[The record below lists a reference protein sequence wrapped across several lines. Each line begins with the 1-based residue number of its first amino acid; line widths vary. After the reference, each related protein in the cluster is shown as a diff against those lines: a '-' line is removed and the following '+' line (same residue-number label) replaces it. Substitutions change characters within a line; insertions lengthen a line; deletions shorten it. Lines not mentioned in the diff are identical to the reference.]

1 MAFVGDDHI
10 CRICPVKL
18 LVRTANS
25 FCYCHYCYFLFHF
38 SCYILIINLFQMVT
52 TTFIWDNKHGHVD
65 LSLKFPKRIFNKN
78 FKIETVCLKLD
89 FKIENACKDIP
100 NKNFKKSKCLQIHS
114 ECEVSDPEPPLL
126 GESPDRGS
134 HQSPYVLH
142 QLAPTL
148 LSLNCSLSVRRLF

>member
-1 MAFVGDDHI
+1 
-10 CRICPVKL
+10 
-18 LVRTANS
+18 
-25 FCYCHYCYFLFHF
+25 
-38 SCYILIINLFQMVT
+38 MVT

-148 LSLNCSLSVRRLF
+148 LSLNCSLSVRRLFWKFSWSSHNGGVGGPKSEDWSVMNNIA